1 MTTRDLNNWI
11 MYHEIHKLSRLG
23 FSNPKIADYL
33 VLDTRTVKKY
43 LLMSEEDYEN
53 HLLKGQYRSK
63 VLSPYETFVR
73 DKLDRFPETSAAQ
86 IHDWLKEHHPEFPAT
101 NPRTVYNFVMFVR
114 QKHNIPIVKVSRE
127 YFPHSRAAL
136 RGAGTD

>member
-1 MTTRDLNNWI
+1 M
-11 MYHEIHKLSRLG
+11 
-23 FSNPKIADYL
+23 KII
-33 VLDTRTVKKY
+33 
-43 LLMSEEDYEN
+43 
-53 HLLKGQYRSK
+53 
-63 VLSPYETFVR
+63 LSPYETFVR

-127 YFPHSRAAL
+127 YFPIQELPYGEQEKER
-136 RGAGTD
+136 R